1 MLRTTTM
8 TKHNTP
14 SRKRTPWTD
23 KDDAT
28 PLQSFI
34 DISNVTNYVKKHP
47 SISST
52 EESKML
58 NAYSLNACRHCQSPR
73 IQKYGFTGN
82 HVRRYQ
88 CLDCKRTFTVTTG
101 TIFDNHKIPI
111 SEWIDYLLGLFR
123 IQSFNSVSKSNR
135 NSDTTT
141 NYWNSKLYLTLRGY
155 QDTIILGGTVFID
168 ETFYKLQ
175 KGDIETKDDGM
186 QYRGLSRNQICMG
199 IGCDLSG
206 HVYCTVEGYGKTSAT
221 KTLDAFSNHIVP
233 RSTLI
238 HDREKGHGKLVQ
250 DLELKNEA
258 YHSKSL
264 KGLADK
270 DNPLNEINQ
279 RCRQLKYFLNS
290 HSGFNR
296 AYLPDYL
303 NLFAF
308 IVNPPSDPYKKIEI
322 ILNRVFENP
331 VSLSYRDKYSN

>member
-1 MLRTTTM
+1 M
-8 TKHNTP
+8 TKRNTP
-14 SRKRTPWTD
+14 SRKRTPWTGM
-23 KDDAT
+23 DDAN

-34 DISNVTNYVKKHP
+34 DTSNMTNYKKKHP
-47 SISST
+47 SISDT
-52 EESKML
+52 EESTML
-58 NAYSLNACRHCQSPR
+58 NAYSLNVCRHCQSPR

-82 HVRRYQ
+82 HVRRYR
-88 CLDCKRTFTVTTG
+88 CLDCRRTFTVTTG
-101 TIFDNHKIPI
+101 SIFDNHKIPI

-155 QDTIILGGTVFID
+155 QDNIILGGITYID
-168 ETFYKLQ
+168 ETFYKLR
-175 KGDIETKDDGM
+175 KEDIQTKDNEL
-186 QYRGLSRNQICMG
+186 QYRGLSRNQICIG

-206 HVYCTVEGYGKTSAT
+206 HVYCTVEGYGKTSSK
-221 KTLDAFSNHIVP
+221 KTMDAFFHHVEPGATIV
-233 RSTLI
+233 
-238 HDREKGHGKLVQ
+238 HDMEKSHGKLVQ
-250 DLELKNEA
+250 ELKLMSEA
-258 YHSKSL
+258 YSSKSL

-296 AYLPDYL
+296 VNLPDYL

-308 IVNPPSDPYKKIEI
+308 IVNPPNDPYKKIEI

-331 VSLSYRDKYSN
+331 VALSYRDKCSN